1 MPKKYIVR
9 LSDTERDELRKVI
22 KKLSGRSQ
30 KVRRAQILLKADA
43 NGSNWTDERIAD
55 AFDCC
60 TQTVEKIRKRL
71 VTQGF
76 TTVLN
81 GVKRQHPPTAKLLD
95 GAQEAEVI
103 ALRLGNPP
111 KGYANWSL
119 RLLARKVVEL
129 GIVESV
135 SHETVRQ
142 TLKKTA

>member
-1 MPKKYIVR
+1 M
-9 LSDTERDELRKVI
+9 
-22 KKLSGRSQ
+22 
-30 KVRRAQILLKADA
+30 
-43 NGSNWTDERIAD
+43 
-55 AFDCC
+55 
-60 TQTVEKIRKRL
+60 
-71 VTQGF
+71 TQGF

-81 GVKRQHPPTAKLLD
+81 GVKRQHPPVEKLLD

-103 ALRLGNPP
+103 ALRLGEPP

-135 SHETVRQ
+135 SQETVRQ